1 MIQGSQV
8 FLLKG
13 GNIRYTENSQSHFVV
28 RSGRVLVYILP
39 LHGGRADRR
48 FLLCEIPEGGKI
60 PSLCCEAPLNYS
72 SNEMCRWCFGLVA
85 VDEAQLERIPVPL
98 SDEERR
104 KFVQDAGIRS
114 AGFMDFE
121 EACIEEYQLRI
132 TKELRNIYT
141 AEQERVA
148 AQSRGLELIY
158 NLFRSSRQKR
168 QIHEKTGNLLYDAI
182 AAICDRERVTLMPL
196 DSVLTACGRSFSAE
210 DVARLSHFV
219 CRDVVLDEDWYLCD
233 CGPVLAY
240 YEENGHPV
248 ACLPRSAHRYDCYD
262 PATGETCALTAELAS
277 QLSPQAKMM
286 YRSFPAK
293 PMKMWELWKFGL
305 RDVRRGDVVS
315 LLVLALL
322 GTAIG
327 LLVPYI
333 NEKVYDVFIP
343 MGDEGGLLQICWV
356 ILACTLGNL
365 TFTIVK
371 NLMIF
376 RSTSSIQHSVQAA
389 TYDRLF
395 HLPENFFRH
404 YDSADLA
411 QRAMSVG
418 EIFKVSMQTV
428 FTTGLA
434 ALFSLLYLWRMFRYS
449 KKLSV
454 FSLILLVL
462 AVIVIALLGWRQ
474 TRHEG
479 KLIEIKGK
487 MDSRLYQLLSGV
499 DKLRM
504 AGVEDRAL
512 YEYVKPYTESKK
524 VNISKER
531 IENAVN
537 TLTTVLTSVFSLV
550 LYYVMIK
557 KLDAEISM
565 GAFMGFSAAF
575 GSFSGAMLQAVSSI
589 LKVNDIAPVYDRAK
603 PILETLPELE
613 ENVELPGDL
622 SGDIEINGVTFSYS
636 PDRAPVLSN
645 LSLHIHPGEYIG
657 IVGPSGCGKSTLL
670 KLLLGF
676 EKPQSGKI
684 FYDGRDID
692 GMDKRELRKKFGV
705 VLQNGKLISGSIYE
719 NITITAP
726 GASMQRVKDVVRAVG
741 LEEDIAQMP
750 MGLHTVLSENSGTIS
765 GGQQQRI
772 LIARAIINNPKII
785 FFDEATS
792 ALDNLTQKKVCE
804 SLNRLRATRLVIAHR
819 LSTIIQCDRIIVM
832 DQGGIQECGTYQELM
847 AQKGMFYELAK
858 RQLQ

>member
-1 MIQGSQV
+1 MTQGSQV

-13 GNIRYTENSQSHFVV
+13 GNIRYTEDPQSHYVV
-28 RSGRVLVYILP
+28 HSGRVLVYVLP
-39 LHGGRADRR
+39 LRGGRADRR
-48 FLLCEIPEGGKI
+48 FLLCEIPAGGKI
-60 PSLCCEAPLNYS
+60 PALSYEALLNYS
-72 SNEMCRWCFGLVA
+72 SNEICRWSFGLVA
-85 VDEAQLERIPVPL
+85 VDEAELEQIPASL
-98 SDEERR
+98 TAEE
-104 KFVQDAGIRS
+104 KQCFVQNAGVRS

-121 EACIEEYQLRI
+121 ESCIEEYQLHI
-132 TKELRNIYT
+132 AKELRNIYT
-141 AEQERVA
+141 AERERA
-148 AQSRGLELIY
+148 DAQSRGLELIY
-158 NLFRSSRQKR
+158 NVFRTGRQKR
-168 QIHEKTGNLLYDAI
+168 QIHEKTGNLLYDAL
-182 AAICDRERVTLMPL
+182 AAVCDRERIALMPL
-196 DSVLTACGRSFSAE
+196 DNILSACGRGFSAE
-210 DVARLSHFV
+210 DAARLSHFI
-219 CRDVVLDEDWYLCD
+219 CRDVMLDEDWFLRD
-233 CGPVLAY
+233 CGPILAF
-240 YEENGHPV
+240 YEESRHPV
-248 ACLPRSAHRYDCYD
+248 ACLPRSSHRYDCYD
-262 PATGETCALTAELAS
+262 PATGETCVLTAQLAA

-286 YRSFPAK
+286 YRSFPVK

-305 RDVRRGDVVS
+305 RGAHPGDVAT
-315 LLVLALL
+315 LLLLALL

-333 NEKVYDVFIP
+333 NEKVYDIFIP
-343 MGDEGGLLQICWV
+343 MGDASGLLQVCWV

-365 TFTIVK
+365 SFTIVK

-376 RSTSSIQHSVQAA
+376 RSTSSIQYSIQAA

-395 HLPENFFRH
+395 HLPENFFRG

-418 EIFKVSMQTV
+418 EIFKVILQTV
-428 FTTGLA
+428 FTTGLT

-454 FSLILLVL
+454 FGLVLLVL
-462 AVIVIALLGWRQ
+462 ASIMIALLGWRQ
-474 TRHEG
+474 TRHES
-479 KLIEIKGK
+479 KLIEMKGK
-487 MDSRLYQLLSGV
+487 IDSRLYQLLSGV

-512 YEYVKPYTESKK
+512 YECIKPYTESKK
-524 VNISKER
+524 IAISKER
-531 IENAVN
+531 IQNMVN
-537 TLTTVLTSVFSLV
+537 TLMTVLSSVFSLI

-557 KLDAEISM
+557 KLDTEISM
-565 GAFMGFSAAF
+565 GAFMGFSSAF
-575 GSFSGAMLQAVSSI
+575 GSFSGAVLQAVSSI
-589 LKVNDIAPVYDRAK
+589 LRVNDMLPVYKRAK

-613 ENVELPGDL
+613 ENVELPGEI
-622 SGDIEINGVTFSYS
+622 SGDIEINSVTFSYS
-636 PDRAPVLSN
+636 PDRAPVLNN
-645 LSLHIHPGEYIG
+645 LSLHIRPGEYIG

-705 VLQNGKLISGSIYE
+705 VLQDGKLISGSIYE
-719 NITITAP
+719 NITIAAP
-726 GASMQRVKDVVRAVG
+726 GTSLQKVKAVVRAVG

-772 LIARAIINNPKII
+772 LIARAIIGNPKII

-804 SLNRLRATRLVIAHR
+804 SLERLRVTRLVIAHR
-819 LSTIIQCDRIIVM
+819 LSTIIQCDRIVVM
-832 DQGGIQECGTYQELM
+832 DQGGIRECGTYEELM
-847 AQKGMFYELAK
+847 SKKGMFYDLAR
-858 RQLQ
+858 RQMQ

>member
-1 MIQGSQV
+1 M
-8 FLLKG
+8 
-13 GNIRYTENSQSHFVV
+13 
-28 RSGRVLVYILP
+28 
-39 LHGGRADRR
+39 
-48 FLLCEIPEGGKI
+48 
-60 PSLCCEAPLNYS
+60 
-72 SNEMCRWCFGLVA
+72 
-85 VDEAQLERIPVPL
+85 
-98 SDEERR
+98 
-104 KFVQDAGIRS
+104 
-114 AGFMDFE
+114 
-121 EACIEEYQLRI
+121 
-132 TKELRNIYT
+132 
-141 AEQERVA
+141 
-148 AQSRGLELIY
+148 
-158 NLFRSSRQKR
+158 
-168 QIHEKTGNLLYDAI
+168 
-182 AAICDRERVTLMPL
+182 
-196 DSVLTACGRSFSAE
+196 
-210 DVARLSHFV
+210 
-219 CRDVVLDEDWYLCD
+219 
-233 CGPVLAY
+233 
-240 YEENGHPV
+240 
-248 ACLPRSAHRYDCYD
+248 
-262 PATGETCALTAELAS
+262 
-277 QLSPQAKMM
+277 
-286 YRSFPAK
+286 
-293 PMKMWELWKFGL
+293 
-305 RDVRRGDVVS
+305 RRGDVVS

-376 RSTSSIQHSVQAA
+376 RSTSSIQYSVQAA

-395 HLPENFFRH
+395 HLPEKFFRH
-404 YDSADLA
+404 YDGADLA

-479 KLIEIKGK
+479 KLIELKGK

-765 GGQQQRI
+765 GGQQRI